1 MYRYFHKSCD
11 YVMLIR
17 FSISDRSRAFT
28 SIEFMVFLFRFD
40 ILDFSLFIICIFMGY
55 SIAANLT
62 IAYLSFVVLVLSIL
76 LLVECKSKDL
86 LVSIFL
92 IVGIGIGV
100 TDSL

>member
-1 MYRYFHKSCD
+1 
-11 YVMLIR
+11 
-17 FSISDRSRAFT
+17 
-28 SIEFMVFLFRFD
+28 
-40 ILDFSLFIICIFMGY
+40 MGY
-55 SIAANLT
+55 SIAVNLT

>member
-1 MYRYFHKSCD
+1 
-11 YVMLIR
+11 
-17 FSISDRSRAFT
+17 
-28 SIEFMVFLFRFD
+28 
-40 ILDFSLFIICIFMGY
+40 MGY